1 MADDDKVKK
10 AAAESAAKTKEKAAK
25 ASAKAAA
32 DLAKKKAK
40 DQKAKTRAEKKH
52 LKMMETDAKYAHDFQ
67 VASTK
72 KWRETR
78 INNAAAEQ
86 DILDQKAVN
95 ERKYGDVQEKN
106 LHDATKARQ
115 KNEEDF
121 ATSIAE
127 GRAERSKSGQL
138 ADQFKKEKET
148 ASTGADQ
155 VKTEDKL
162 KGMNSFLGS
171 TEQSKAL
178 LEEFKSV
185 RLKLDNPD
193 ITPLEREVL
202 NKELDQIS
210 AGADAEEE
218 RREKQAEIDKNTG
231 SLNRIAKG
239 VEATASGFDKFRD
252 GMMKGGGIIAAL
264 GAIALL
270 FFDPETLMKG
280 ISDSL
285 EVIKDIISGI
295 GKILTGD
302 WEGGME
308 DLEGHFGK
316 VALGIGVVAVY
327 FGGAIMRGVASMITS
342 ASSLSAFMGKGA
354 KAIKALGLGLKAAA
368 LASTTA
374 MGSMLMGMLTFLAPF
389 AIPIAIAAA
398 IALVVAGI
406 GFALTKLRDALGFTS
421 VFDVVMLGVAYLK
434 DAFAR
439 MGNLVIDIYNKIIGL
454 VSGFASWLG
463 FDMPDLTLDR
473 LNTDNAVKKQAE
485 LEEKARVEGAKKA
498 QEQKEKEMNE
508 SQNDLKIAGM
518 GKMIDGV
525 PSGVNIGPM
534 SDDEMNQLELMNITA
549 GAPSEAEYMKSLGL
563 NPEIAAE
570 SKSLGFAAAAESKK
584 QRNAEILL
592 KQEADLKSKQEER
605 LLREGGAA
613 FPGIINTNNSG
624 GNDMSTQIINNIGTN
639 SGVSRVL
646 NGRRKTGPSGR

>member
-1 MADDDKVKK
+1 MADDDKAKK
-10 AAAESAAKTKEKAAK
+10 AAADKAATIK
-25 ASAKAAA
+25 AKADKAAA

-40 DQKAKTRAEKKH
+40 DQKDKAKAERLHQKR
-52 LKMMETDAKYAHDFQ
+52 METDAKYAHDFQ
-67 VASTK
+67 IASTK

-78 INNAAAEQ
+78 INNAASEQ
-86 DILDQKAVN
+86 EILDQKAIN

-127 GRAERSKSGQL
+127 GRAERSKAGQL

-162 KGMNSFLGS
+162 KDLNSLFGS

-178 LEEFKSV
+178 LDEFKSV
-185 RLKLDNPD
+185 RLKLNNPD

-231 SLNRIAKG
+231 ILNRIAKG
-239 VEATASGFDKFRD
+239 TERSAESFDKFRD

-264 GAIALL
+264 GTIALL

-285 EVIKDIISGI
+285 VVIKDIISGI

-354 KAIKALGLGLKAAA
+354 KAIKALSLGLKAAA
-368 LASTTA
+368 LASATA
-374 MGSMLMGMLTFLAPF
+374 MGSMFTGMLAFLAPF

-406 GFALTKLRDALGFTS
+406 GFALVKLRDALGFTS
-421 VFDVVMLGVAYLK
+421 VFDVIMLGVAYLK
-434 DAFAR
+434 DGFAR

-485 LEEKARVEGAKKA
+485 LEEKARIEGAKKV
-498 QEQKEKEMNE
+498 QEQKEKELNE
-508 SQNDLKIAGM
+508 SKNDLKIAGM
-518 GKMIDGV
+518 DKMLDGV

-549 GAPSEAEYMKSLGL
+549 AAPSEAEYAKSLGL
-563 NPEIAAE
+563 NPDIAGE
-570 SKSLGFAAAAESKK
+570 SKSMGFAAAAESKK
-584 QRNAEILL
+584 LKTADILL
-592 KQEADLKSKQEER
+592 QQEADLKSKQEER
-605 LLREGGAA
+605 ILREGAAA

-639 SGVSRVL
+639 SGVSRLL
-646 NGRRKTGPSGR
+646 NGRRKTGPSGL

>member
-1 MADDDKVKK
+1 MADDDKAKK
-10 AAAESAAKTKEKAAK
+10 AAADKAATIK
-25 ASAKAAA
+25 AKADKAAA

-40 DQKAKTRAEKKH
+40 DQKDKAKAERLHQKR
-52 LKMMETDAKYAHDFQ
+52 METDAKYAHDFQ

-78 INNAAAEQ
+78 INNAASEQ
-86 DILDQKAVN
+86 EILDQKAIN

-127 GRAERSKSGQL
+127 GRAERSKAGQL

-185 RLKLDNPD
+185 RLKLNNPD

-264 GAIALL
+264 GTIALL

-285 EVIKDIISGI
+285 VVIKDIISGI

-354 KAIKALGLGLKAAA
+354 KAIKALSLGLKAAA
-368 LASTTA
+368 LGSATA
-374 MGSMLMGMLTFLAPF
+374 MGSMLSGMVAFLAPF

-406 GFALTKLRDALGFTS
+406 GFALVKLRDALGFSS
-421 VFDVVMLGVAYLK
+421 VFDLILVAVAGMK
-434 DAFAR
+434 DAFAHVNNLIAKVVNFIGGIIEKFGR
-439 MGNLVIDIYNKIIGL
+439 FFGADDFEVPEMAFMDTDNMKKKVVELRAKAEKEENDQKIKKRQIEEAGMPEQKKTGPNSVQYMKDIDGNLIPVPGSAEPTNIGEVNVEEESTFMKTIGL
-454 VSGFASWLG
+454 DSGKNEESFKALN
-463 FDMPDLTLDR
+463 R
-473 LNTDNAVKKQAE
+473 LQ
-485 LEEKARVEGAKKA
+485 
-498 QEQKEKEMNE
+498 
-508 SQNDLKIAGM
+508 
-518 GKMIDGV
+518 
-525 PSGVNIGPM
+525 
-534 SDDEMNQLELMNITA
+534 
-549 GAPSEAEYMKSLGL
+549 
-563 NPEIAAE
+563 AAE
-570 SKSLGFAAAAESKK
+570 NKK
-584 QRNAEILL
+584 LKTADILL
-592 KQEADLKSKQEER
+592 QQEADLKSKQEER
-605 LLREGGAA
+605 ILREGAAA
-613 FPGIINTNNSG
+613 FQGIINTNNSG

-639 SGVSRVL
+639 SGVSRLL
-646 NGRRKTGPSGR
+646 NGRRKTGPSGL